1 MSRDFCGYMEES
13 GVSQETCIYWKLLQV
28 GPEQQNIVRN
38 LKFASILNVKFTME
52 NHNINMNNSST
63 SLVCRTQNCLP
74 AFVHAGI
81 DNVPPGARG
90 ISGKFHTDAAKVI
103 PYTSANPFTDSNS
116 HSLLFKD
123 IAWRWTS
130 SAGCQDALC
139 VRHRHSSAVTRTIY
153 WEKLLC
159 KQGGSLCTLP
169 RVTILSWQNTNIS
182 FLPFSAGNHE
192 YVFIRINNS
201 KLFSPIS
208 LLYIWIF
215 HSS

>member
-1 MSRDFCGYMEES
+1 MWNLR
-13 GVSQETCIYWKLLQV
+13 WKIIILIWT
-28 GPEQQNIVRN
+28 IV
-38 LKFASILNVKFTME
+38 
-52 NHNINMNNSST
+52 SST

-90 ISGKFHTDAAKVI
+90 IGGKYHTDAAKAI
-103 PYTSANPFTDSNS
+103 LYTSASPFTDSNS

-123 IAWRWTS
+123 IAWGRTS
-130 SAGCQDALC
+130 SPRRQDALC
-139 VRHRHSSAVTRTIY
+139 VRHRHSSAVRRTIY

-159 KQGGSLCTLP
+159 KQGGSFCTLP

-182 FLPFSAGNHE
+182 FLPFSAGNHGH
-192 YVFIRINNS
+192 VFIRINNS